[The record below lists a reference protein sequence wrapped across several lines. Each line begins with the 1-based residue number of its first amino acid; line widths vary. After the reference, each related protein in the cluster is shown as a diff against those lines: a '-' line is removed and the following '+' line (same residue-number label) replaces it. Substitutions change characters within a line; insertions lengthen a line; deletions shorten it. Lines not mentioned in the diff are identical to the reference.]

1 MIRLIFHTGP
11 RAGTEVTTSAE
22 SIRIGRNPEHSD
34 VVLADAMASQRH
46 CQLTRTPQGVYM
58 IEDLGSTHGT
68 LVNRQPIQK
77 ALLAPGDQFWVGGS
91 QIEVGEGRPR
101 LFVTRGKMAGVEVPI
116 GLEA

>member
-1 MIRLIFHTGP
+1 FHTGP

-68 LVNRQPIQK
+68 LVNRQAVQK

-91 QIEVGEGRPR
+91 QI
-101 LFVTRGKMAGVEVPI
+101 
-116 GLEA
+116 